1 MSARPGRGSVSLNE
15 SSDKQSVMKPYIIP
29 FEKLKNKDVELV
41 GGKNASIGEM
51 ISGLASL
58 GVSVPGGFATTSH
71 AYRDFLA
78 QDGLDERI
86 RGVLASLD
94 VDDVERLSVVGA
106 QIRGWMLATSFPKR
120 LHEEILD
127 SWRKMSAASGN
138 PGEFAVAVRSSATA
152 EDLPE
157 ASFAG
162 QQETFLNVR
171 GEQQLM
177 TCVHEVYASLFND
190 RAISYRVHNNF

>member
-1 MSARPGRGSVSLNE
+1 MSAHPGRGSVSLNE

-58 GVSVPGGFATTSH
+58 GVSVPGGFATTAH

-86 RGVLASLD
+86 RSALAPLD
-94 VDDVERLSVVGA
+94 VDDVERLAVVGKE
-106 QIRGWMLATSFPKR
+106 IRGWMLPPPFPAP
-120 LHEEILD
+120 LNGGVLEA
-127 SWRKMSAASGN
+127 WRKMKGS
-138 PGEFAVAVRSSATA
+138 
-152 EDLPE
+152 
-157 ASFAG
+157 
-162 QQETFLNVR
+162 
-171 GEQQLM
+171 
-177 TCVHEVYASLFND
+177 
-190 RAISYRVHNNF
+190 